1 MGSLSDHLPSVRGKL
16 LFNAPLAPQTW
27 FGVGGAA
34 EVLFH
39 PADDADLADF
49 LKNLPP
55 HIPVIALGV
64 ASNVIIRD
72 GGVPGVVVR
81 LGPAFGRIKTD
92 DAIITAGAAA
102 LDVNV
107 AKAAQT
113 AGLAG
118 LEFLSGIPGTVG
130 GGVRMNAGAYGREL
144 KDVLISARC
153 VDRSGIFHT
162 LNNADCGF
170 SYRHS
175 HFPDDWIVLSAALQG
190 QPDDK
195 AAIAARMKEIHNK
208 RSSTQPIR
216 EKTGGSTFANPDG
229 HKAWQLI
236 EAAGCRGLRVGGAHM
251 SEMHCNFMINTGA
264 ATAHDLETLGED
276 VRTRVKNHSG
286 VDLRWEIKRIGIGT
300 TQR

>member
-1 MGSLSDHLPSVRGKL
+1 
-16 LFNAPLAPQTW
+16 
-27 FGVGGAA
+27 
-34 EVLFH
+34 
-39 PADDADLADF
+39 
-49 LKNLPP
+49 
-55 HIPVIALGV
+55 
-64 ASNVIIRD
+64 
-72 GGVPGVVVR
+72 
-81 LGPAFGRIKTD
+81 
-92 DAIITAGAAA
+92 
-102 LDVNV
+102 
-107 AKAAQT
+107 
-113 AGLAG
+113 
-118 LEFLSGIPGTVG
+118 
-130 GGVRMNAGAYGREL
+130 
-144 KDVLISARC
+144 
-153 VDRSGIFHT
+153 
-162 LNNADCGF
+162 
-170 SYRHS
+170 S